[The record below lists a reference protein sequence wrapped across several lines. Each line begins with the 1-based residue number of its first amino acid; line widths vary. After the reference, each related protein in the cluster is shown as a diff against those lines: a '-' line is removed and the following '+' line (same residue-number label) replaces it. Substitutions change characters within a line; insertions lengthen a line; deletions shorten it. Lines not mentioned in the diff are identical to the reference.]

1 MSTALKVKWY
11 TGSKGKVGIAKVQT
25 DDGDIE
31 YRISPVDGFLEH
43 MDVQQVVA
51 WGSSFPAGAGEALF
65 GESNDRETD

>member
-31 YRISPVDGFLEH
+31 YRISSVDGFLEH
-43 MDVQQVVA
+43 MDVQQIVA
-51 WGSSFPAGAGEALF
+51 WGEWFPIEAGDALF
-65 GESNDRETD
+65 VEEV